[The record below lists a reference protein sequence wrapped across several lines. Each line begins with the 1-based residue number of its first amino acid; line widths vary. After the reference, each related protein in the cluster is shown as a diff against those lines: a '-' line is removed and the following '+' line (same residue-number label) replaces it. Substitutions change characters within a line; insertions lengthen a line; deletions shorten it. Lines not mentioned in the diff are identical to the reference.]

1 MTDQPNWPELKFDFM
16 NAAKDAIDEI
26 FMNAAKDAIDEIRYS
41 TPDSEEEEIWETE
54 FSIPLREDKIYKI
67 YIVALPQW

>member
-1 MTDQPNWPELKFDFM
+1 MENQPNWPELKFD
-16 NAAKDAIDEI
+16 